1 MEYTLVIALIVIV
14 VIVMAIANARVGQK
28 FRRPV
33 YCKSRFLTQ
42 PEAQLYRRL
51 KSALGEGFEVFAQV
65 SMGAVMEPQ
74 SQDRQTRRAD
84 FNRICAKRIDFVIT
98 DSALDIVCIVE
109 LDDRSHKVEKDAERD
124 ALTGSAGI
132 PTIRWMARALPG
144 PNDIRRAIHQLAP
157 HVMAEPQVKTT
168 GWQARRIAKA
178 T

>member
-1 MEYTLVIALIVIV
+1 MEFSLVIALIFIV
-14 VIVMAIANARVGQK
+14 VIVMAVANARIG
-28 FRRPV
+28 RRFGRPT
-33 YCKSRFLTQ
+33 YSKSRFLTQ

-74 SQDRQTRRAD
+74 SRDKQTRRAD
-84 FNRICAKRIDFVIT
+84 FNRICAKRIDFIIT
-98 DSALDIVCIVE
+98 DNALDIVCIVE
-109 LDDRSHKVEKDAERD
+109 LDDRSHNIEKDAERD
-124 ALTGSAGI
+124 ALTASAGI

-144 PNDIRRAIHQLAP
+144 PKDIRRAIHELAP
-157 HVMAEPQVKTT
+157 HVMSEDQMQTN